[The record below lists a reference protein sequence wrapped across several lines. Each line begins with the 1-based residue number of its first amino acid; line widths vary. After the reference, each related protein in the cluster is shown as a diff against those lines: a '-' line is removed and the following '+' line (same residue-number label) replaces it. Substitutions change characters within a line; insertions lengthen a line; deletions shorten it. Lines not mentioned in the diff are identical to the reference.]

1 MKRNNS
7 QITQKSLL
15 SENNKTKDVNIMMM
29 ELTKDKIIEEIE
41 NQSEKINQF
50 GVKEIGLFGSYLKG
64 EPKEESDIDI
74 LVQFKEDEKSFDNY
88 MGLKFFLE
96 DLFDREVDLVIKN
109 TLKDHLKD
117 EILRSTKYAARV

>member
-1 MKRNNS
+1 
-7 QITQKSLL
+7 
-15 SENNKTKDVNIMMM
+15 MMM
-29 ELTKDKIIEEIE
+29 ELTEDKIIEEIE
-41 NQSEKINQF
+41 NRSEKINEF
-50 GVKEIGLFGSYLKG
+50 GVKEIGLFGSYLEG

-96 DLFDREVDLVIKN
+96 DLFEKEVDLVIKN

>member
-1 MKRNNS
+1 
-7 QITQKSLL
+7 
-15 SENNKTKDVNIMMM
+15 M

-109 TLKDHLKD
+109 T
-117 EILRSTKYAARV
+117 